1 MKSMKIILIIVGVA
15 VFALGILGAGI
26 PGMAIGS
33 VPLWMALVEMVI
45 GAAAILA
52 GAIAKE

>member
-1 MKSMKIILIIVGVA
+1 MSVKIILILVGV
-15 VFALGILGAGI
+15 VMFAMGILGAGI

-33 VPLWMALVEMVI
+33 VPLWMAIVEMVI

>member
-1 MKSMKIILIIVGVA
+1 MKSMKIILIIVGA
-15 VFALGILGAGI
+15 AIFALGILGAGI